1 LVAPLAVIVLDDPEH
16 IVDGEAAAVTLSPEP
31 TETVTDAVPEH
42 PLEFVPV
49 TEYVVVEPGLTVI
62 LAVV

>member
-1 LVAPLAVIVLDDPEH
+1 LGSELTD
-16 IVDGEAAAVTLSPEP
+16 
-31 TETVTDAVPEH
+31 TVTDTVLEH

-49 TEYVVVEPGLTVI
+49 TEYVVVEAGLTLI

>member
-1 LVAPLAVIVLDDPEH
+1 MTLGKVL
-16 IVDGEAAAVTLSPEP
+16 
-31 TETVTDAVPEH
+31 TETVTDAVFEH

-49 TEYVVVEPGLTVI
+49 TEYVVVEPGLTVM

>member
-1 LVAPLAVIVLDDPEH
+1 VLDPPAQID
-16 IVDGEAAAVTLSPEP
+16 DGDAVAVTFGNVL
-31 TETVTDAVPEH
+31 TETVTDVVREQ

-49 TEYVVVEPGLTVI
+49 TEYVVVELGLTVM